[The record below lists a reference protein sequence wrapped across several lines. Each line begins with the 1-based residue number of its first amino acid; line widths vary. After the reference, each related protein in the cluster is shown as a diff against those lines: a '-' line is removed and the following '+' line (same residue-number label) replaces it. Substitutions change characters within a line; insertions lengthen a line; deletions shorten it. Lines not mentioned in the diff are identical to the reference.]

1 MLVRVCV
8 YKLKNKRLKYAFNI
22 SIRSVERF
30 AQGWHTIILENFQ
43 QGWMGEPLSGVSVLL
58 SLCWSKASPQYDAP
72 PSCLAVGMVLM
83 REHSVPGFLYTLHW
97 EFQPVV

>member
-1 MLVRVCV
+1 MLVRVCVCV

-58 SLCWSKASPQYDAP
+58 SLC
-72 PSCLAVGMVLM
+72 
-83 REHSVPGFLYTLHW
+83 
-97 EFQPVV
+97 